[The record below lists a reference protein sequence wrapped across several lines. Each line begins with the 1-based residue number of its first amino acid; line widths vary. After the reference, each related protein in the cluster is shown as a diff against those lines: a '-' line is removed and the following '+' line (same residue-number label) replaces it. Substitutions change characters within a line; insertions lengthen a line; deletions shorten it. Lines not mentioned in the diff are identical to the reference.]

1 MIRIQKY
8 ISECGYS
15 SRRKAEELI
24 KDGKVLINGKI
35 AKIGDKVDENNCHV
49 KINGKLIK
57 KCDTKVYIAL
67 NKPSGYIS
75 AVKDDKDRKTVVDL
89 LKGVEKR
96 VFPVGRLD
104 YDTEGLLILTND
116 GEFTNKVTHPKYKIK
131 KTYFAITE
139 RDITENDVSL
149 MLNGIEIDDYTA
161 KADKF
166 KIDKNKKNRATITIS
181 QGKNRQVRK
190 MFEATGNN
198 VKKLRRISIGKFD
211 LGNLK
216 IGEFKY
222 INNSDLNK
230 ILGDNKND

>member
-24 KDGKVLINGKI
+24 RDGKVLVNGKI
-35 AKIGDKVDENNCHV
+35 AKIGDKVDEDNCHV

-57 KCDTKVYIAL
+57 RSSSKIYIAL
-67 NKPSGYIS
+67 NKPAGYIS
-75 AVKDDKDRKTVVDL
+75 AVKDDKDRKTVIDL

-139 RDITENDVSL
+139 RDITESDASL
-149 MLNGIEIDDYTA
+149 MLSGIEIDDYIA

-166 KIDKNKKNRATITIS
+166 KIDNNKKNRATITIS

-190 MFEATGNN
+190 MFDATGNS
-198 VKKLRRISIGKFD
+198 VKKLRRISIGKYE

-216 IGEFKY
+216 TGEFKY
-222 INNSDLNK
+222 LNNSDLNK